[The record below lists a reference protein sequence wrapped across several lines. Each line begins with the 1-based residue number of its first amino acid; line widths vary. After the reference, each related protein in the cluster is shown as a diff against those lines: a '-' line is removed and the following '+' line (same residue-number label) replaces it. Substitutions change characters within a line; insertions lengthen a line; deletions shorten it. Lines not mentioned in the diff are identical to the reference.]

1 MQRHFGF
8 VGVFMLC
15 GLDRWKRLAEGA
27 SWAVAPFLANS
38 VPLHSFSRP
47 RIMGKVSAF
56 WDKYNIFK
64 HWPPLVQAYRQNAS
78 GMEVSPSQK
87 RYLRW
92 GSLIPVIL
100 FAIGWFLY
108 YLPYFKHQADISFF
122 AYTGNFV
129 QPFFD
134 GTSAPRISEFLWRFV
149 AQFYFNTPLI
159 VAVVA
164 FLMIGFCITSWAT
177 AGPYTPFLLLL
188 YCLLFPSANPAQA
201 SIAISLWLNMGAL
214 SVFFLLF
221 RHAAHHPRAWTPLI
235 LFHVYTAIAGGLL
248 YYATGHWA
256 LLFCIAVVFSHL
268 AGIPMALADKK
279 QGLWKIRLWNFI
291 VSLLLTAALTVC
303 LWGISADAGFH
314 APWYTWM
321 ALIVFGI
328 ACVPGILLQ
337 AYNNRKIFLYEWNK
351 RRGIHDGK
359 PVLAPSHHIL
369 MTLVAVGFSC
379 LVMFV
384 FARNPLDRAL
394 VKAQNAV
401 VRADYPAVQA
411 ACRKF
416 RIQSGMEKGQLKAR
430 YETPSAKRKMM
441 TLDLYS
447 TLALSGQGMLPANL
461 LDSLALVPCGG
472 GSLRDP
478 ARDYACMKI
487 YSLANRPSEVCR
499 LILSDAREYG
509 LQNRYMEPFVAACMA
524 TGNQELL
531 QEILYYAKKS
541 LYSKAL
547 YREYKDS
554 VPQVRKGNLIMSGVP
569 AE

>member
-1 MQRHFGF
+1 MRPRRFF
-8 VGVFMLC
+8 PDMLKYGTALAC
-15 GLDRWKRLAEGA
+15 PSAQSGLWLCSRL
-27 SWAVAPFLANS
+27 SLSLPC
-38 VPLHSFSRP
+38 FSRM
-47 RIMGKVSAF
+47 RVMGKLSTF
-56 WDKYNIFK
+56 WAKYNIFK

-78 GMEVSPSQK
+78 GMEASLSQK
-87 RYLRW
+87 RYLKW

-149 AQFYFNTPLI
+149 SQFYFNTPLI
-159 VAVVA
+159 IAVVA

-188 YCLLFPSANPAQA
+188 YCLLFPSVDPAQA

-214 SVFFLLF
+214 SIFFLLF

-235 LFHVYTAIAGGLL
+235 IFHIYTAIVGGLL

-268 AGIPMALADKK
+268 IGIPMALGDKK

-291 VSLLLTAALTVC
+291 VSLLVTGALTVW
-303 LWGISADAGFH
+303 LWSISVDAGFQ
-314 APWYTWM
+314 APWYIWM
-321 ALIVFGI
+321 ALIVFGL
-328 ACVPGILLQ
+328 ACIPGILLQ

-351 RRGIHDGK
+351 RRGIHDGT
-359 PVLAPSHHIL
+359 PALAPSHHIL
-369 MTLVAVGFSC
+369 LTLVAVGFSC

-401 VRADYPAVQA
+401 VRAEYQEAQV
-411 ACRKF
+411 ACQRF
-416 RIQSGMEKGQLKAR
+416 YVHSGMEQGALKKR
-430 YETPSAKRKMM
+430 YENAASYRKMV
-441 TLDLYS
+441 TLRLYAK
-447 TLALSGQGMLPANL
+447 LALLGQGRLPAASL
-461 LDSLALVPCGG
+461 DTLIRAPYVSDSLRI
-472 GSLRDP
+472 S
-478 ARDYACMKI
+478 ARDFAYIKVYAMVGQ
-487 YSLANRPSEVCR
+487 PSEVVR
-499 LILSDAREYG
+499 LILSDARKYG
-509 LQNRYMEPFVAACMA
+509 LQNRFMEPLATACMA
-524 TGNQELL
+524 TGQRELL
-531 QEILYYAKKS
+531 QEVLYYAKKT
-541 LYSKAL
+541 LYSKRL
-547 YREYKDS
+547 YYRYKDRVS
-554 VPQVRKGNLIMSGVP
+554 NVSKGNLIMSGD
-569 AE
+569 AEE